1 MNRSTSDK
9 WWKIHR
15 AMRAKHRGGAT
26 WRSGWSADHR
36 ALGPSKAHTDRKFGC
51 SGPCTVLRSFCVS
64 AIYTFQ
70 FRRGCNSSYP
80 AAGGTLP
87 ISLFTTTHSSSDGPV
102 AGAGRVDK
110 QASSTCERS
119 MVCLKI
125 FFRLPYLFS
134 RHVSI
139 FSFKSLRRATELEM
153 HDASRI
159 CCLLVAVISNA
170 SSIC

>member
-1 MNRSTSDK
+1 MQQP
-9 WWKIHR
+9 
-15 AMRAKHRGGAT
+15 MRRI
-26 WRSGWSADHR
+26 
-36 ALGPSKAHTDRKFGC
+36 
-51 SGPCTVLRSFCVS
+51 LRSFRVS
-64 AIYTFQ
+64 ATYTFQ

-80 AAGGTLP
+80 AAGSTLP

-102 AGAGRVDK
+102 AGVGRVDK
-110 QASSTCERS
+110 QACSTCECS
-119 MVCLKI
+119 AVCLKI

-159 CCLLVAVISNA
+159 CSLLVAVISNA

>member
-1 MNRSTSDK
+1 LCLPERKNDALQSGAELHGGLGGPRTTMCSAHLRPIQIGNLDAAAHASYFVVSVFLQP
-9 WWKIHR
+9 ILSSS
-15 AMRAKHRGGAT
+15 AEGAT
-26 WRSGWSADHR
+26 
-36 ALGPSKAHTDRKFGC
+36 
-51 SGPCTVLRSFCVS
+51 LR
-64 AIYTFQ
+64 ILL
-70 FRRGCNSSYP
+70 P
-80 AAGGTLP
+80 AAP
-87 ISLFTTTHSSSDGPV
+87 FRSLFFTTTHSSSDGPV
-102 AGAGRVDK
+102 AGVGRVDK
-110 QASSTCERS
+110 QACSTCECS
-119 MVCLKI
+119 AVCLKI